1 MRNLNLL
8 FNKEYY
14 QKLGK
19 DDFQDDV
26 KKKNSAL
33 VGARFD
39 YEADFIQPPL
49 SDCQRFRMKVLYP
62 GLLIGIGYPHE
73 VGKLESNG
81 SNKASNQKDSNQGK
95 KKNNS
100 EEKNEDN
107 NEEIKLGFSFDYVT
121 GQPYIPASSIKGV
134 LRSHFKYRTA
144 AVAALLKNNGYPN
157 ADIAEFEK
165 HIAELEEHI
174 FEQHGV
180 IFFDAVICKGDAQ
193 RKMLGFDYI
202 TPHSSPTKNPN
213 PIRMIK
219 VLPDVQF
226 EFRFKIRDKEKNET
240 IFASDKIIPLFR
252 DLILLFGAGA
262 KTNVGYGVFS
272 NEGVVQP

>member
-14 QKLGK
+14 QELGK
-19 DDFQDDV
+19 DDFQKDLID
-26 KKKNSAL
+26 KNSEL
-33 VGARFD
+33 IGACFD

-81 SNKASNQKDSNQGK
+81 SNKASNQKDSNSGK
-95 KKNNS
+95 KQNNS
-100 EEKNEDN
+100 EEKDDDK

-121 GQPYIPASSIKGV
+121 GQPYIPGSSIKGV
-134 LRSHFKYRTA
+134 LRSHFKYRQE
-144 AVAALLKNNGYPN
+144 AVAEILKNIGYPN
-157 ADIAEFEK
+157 ADVAKLQK
-165 HIAELEEHI
+165 HI
-174 FEQHGV
+174 FDQHGV

-193 RKMLGFDYI
+193 RNMLGFDYI

-272 NEGVVQP
+272 NEGVEQP

>member
-8 FNKEYY
+8 FYKEYY
-14 QKLGK
+14 QKLGTR
-19 DDFQDDV
+19 DFQRDV
-26 KKKNSAL
+26 VNNNKAL
-33 VGARFD
+33 LNARFD
-39 YEADFIQPPL
+39 YKRDYAAPVL
-49 SDCQRFRMKVLYP
+49 ADCQSFVLKLAYP
-62 GLLIGIGYPHE
+62 GLLIGTGYPHG
-73 VGKLESNG
+73 VGKLE
-81 SNKASNQKDSNQGK
+81 KLIYKTKDSDDEK
-95 KKNNS
+95 NS
-100 EEKNEDN
+100 ED
-107 NEEIKLGFSFDYVT
+107 ISLGFFFDYVT
-121 GQPYIPASSIKGV
+121 GQPVIPGSSVKGV
-134 LRSHFKYRTA
+134 LRSHFKYHSEAVTEILKGMDMA
-144 AVAALLKNNGYPN
+144 AVSTDTVK
-157 ADIAEFEK
+157 
-165 HIAELEEHI
+165 ELEKAI
-174 FEQHGV
+174 FDNSDV
-180 IFFDAVICKGDAQ
+180 FFDAVICKGDAQ
-193 RKMLGFDYI
+193 RKMLGLDYI

>member
-1 MRNLNLL
+1 MGRIDLRNLNLL

-14 QKLGK
+14 QELGTS
-19 DDFQDDV
+19 DFQKDLIA
-26 KKKNSAL
+26 KNSKLIGTCFNKQA
-33 VGARFD
+33 D
-39 YEADFIQPPL
+39 YVQPPL
-49 SDCQRFRMKVLYP
+49 SDCQRFRMKLLYP

-134 LRSHFKYRTA
+134 LRSHFKYRQE
-144 AVAALLKNNGYPN
+144 AVAEILKNIGYPN
-157 ADIAEFEK
+157 ADV
-165 HIAELEEHI
+165 AELEEQL
-174 FEQHGV
+174 FDKHGV

-193 RKMLGFDYI
+193 RNMLGFDYI

-226 EFRFKIRDKEKNET
+226 EFRFKIRDIEINEMEFTADT
-240 IFASDKIIPLFR
+240 IFSLFQE
-252 DLILLFGAGA
+252 LILLFGAGA

>member
-1 MRNLNLL
+1 MKNLNLL

-14 QKLGK
+14 QNLGTK
-19 DDFQDDV
+19 DFNGDV
-26 KKKNSAL
+26 IECNKAL
-33 VGARFD
+33 IGAEFD
-39 YEADFIQPPL
+39 EKTDYAEPKF
-49 SDCQRFRMKVLYP
+49 SDCQRFRLSTVYP
-62 GLLIGIGYPHE
+62 GLLIGTGNPHGAGDIG
-73 VGKLESNG
+73 G
-81 SNKASNQKDSNQGK
+81 SD
-95 KKNNS
+95 
-100 EEKNEDN
+100 EDVN
-107 NEEIKLGFSFDYVT
+107 LGFSFDYVT
-121 GQPYIPASSIKGV
+121 GQPYIPGSSIKGV
-134 LRSHFKYRTA
+134 LRSHFMYRQE
-144 AVAALLKNNGYPN
+144 AVAEILKNIGYPN
-157 ADIAEFEK
+157 ADV
-165 HIAELEEHI
+165 AELEEHI

-193 RKMLGFDYI
+193 RNMLGFDYI

-272 NEGVVQP
+272 NEGVEQP